1 MNIIMYDDETSELA
15 KRFADHLAKAMG
27 ETPGL
32 LRQVIKEVSQMVV
45 WYTPAVLPK
54 RRGVRGRARALKWRK
69 NVW

>member
-32 LRQVIKEVSQMVV
+32 VRQVIKEVSHMVE